1 MNSDEIINSI
11 IKPFV
16 VEQPYEVPGEFY
28 MSSSSNTNQRI
39 MMNKEEH
46 YKMNTYHVGTVYIL
60 FEKTPRSDSQNI
72 IGVYQDEKTASHA
85 KEYWEE
91 RFPDTFF
98 IEKHDVWQE

>member
-1 MNSDEIINSI
+1 MNSNEIINSI

-16 VEQPYEVPGEFY
+16 VEQPYEAPSGEY
-28 MSSSSNTNQRI
+28 YTSSS
-39 MMNKEEH
+39 EEH

-60 FEKTPRSDSQNI
+60 FWKKLRSDSQDI

-85 KEYWEE
+85 KEYWGE

>member
-16 VEQPYEVPGEFY
+16 VEQPYEAPSGEY
-28 MSSSSNTNQRI
+28 YISSS
-39 MMNKEEH
+39 EEH

-60 FEKTPRSDSQNI
+60 FGETPRNDGQNI
-72 IGVYQDEKTASHA
+72 IGVYQDEKTASHV

-91 RFPDTFF
+91 RFPVS

>member
-1 MNSDEIINSI
+1 M
-11 IKPFV
+11 KRFF
-16 VEQPYEVPGEFY
+16 YEEY
-28 MSSSSNTNQRI
+28 
-39 MMNKEEH
+39 

-60 FEKTPRSDSQNI
+60 FGETPRSDGQNI
-72 IGVYQDEKTASHA
+72 IGVYQDEKTAFHA